1 MKAKNPLH
9 PNFNFSISRQKA
21 SEVAKARVY
30 TRDKNEIKRDNDDT
44 VYKAAGTQ
52 QTNITVNVLKR
63 GLRSVCKPE
72 LIIQSCFQSIGTD

>member
-1 MKAKNPLH
+1 MKAKNPCI
-9 PNFNFSISRQKA
+9 PISIFSISRQKA

-44 VYKAAGTQ
+44 VYIAAGTQ
-52 QTNITVNVLKR
+52 KTNIMMNALKR

-72 LIIQSCFQSIGTD
+72 LFIQS